1 MKSWPVGAAAI
12 WLVLTTLGAAVA
24 GAQDDVG
31 SADPAIV
38 AASVAPPQVVV
49 PAEVLKMID
58 DKRADIAL
66 IDTQPVDGYVEQH
79 IPGAINY
86 PWVMQIKN
94 FPIPLPRNKL
104 LIFYGSCPN
113 DTSDMVKK
121 LGEFGYFN
129 IRILDGGIEKWLALK
144 YPMAGTARGAQPTP
158 EVSQLTAKP
167 AKNSKP
173 SSQ

>member
-1 MKSWPVGAAAI
+1 MKTWLAGGSAI
-12 WLVLTTLGAAVA
+12 LLAMIFGIPIA
-24 GAQDDVG
+24 GAQDDAG
-31 SADPAIV
+31 ISDPAFV
-38 AASVAPPQVVV
+38 AASAAPPETIR
-49 PAEVLKMID
+49 PADVLKMID

-66 IDTQPVDGYVEQH
+66 VDTQPPDGYAEQH

-94 FPIPLPRNKL
+94 FPIPVPRNKL

-121 LGEFGYFN
+121 LGEFGYLN
-129 IRILDGGIEKWLALK
+129 IQILDGGIEKWLALK
-144 YPMAGTARGAQPTP
+144 YPVAGTRSGAQPAP
-158 EVSQLTAKP
+158 EISELTAKP

-173 SSQ
+173 ASQ

>member
-1 MKSWPVGAAAI
+1 M
-12 WLVLTTLGAAVA
+12 TTLGAVGA
-24 GAQDDVG
+24 GAQDDTG
-31 SADPAIV
+31 PADPAIV
-38 AASVAPPQVVV
+38 AASAAPPQVVA

-66 IDTQPVDGYVEQH
+66 IDTQPVDGYAEQH

-86 PWVMQIKN
+86 PWVMQIKS

-113 DTSDMVKK
+113 DTTDMVKK

-144 YPMAGTARGAQPTP
+144 YPMAGTSSGAQPTP
-158 EVSQLTAKP
+158 EISQLTAKP

-173 SSQ
+173 ASQ